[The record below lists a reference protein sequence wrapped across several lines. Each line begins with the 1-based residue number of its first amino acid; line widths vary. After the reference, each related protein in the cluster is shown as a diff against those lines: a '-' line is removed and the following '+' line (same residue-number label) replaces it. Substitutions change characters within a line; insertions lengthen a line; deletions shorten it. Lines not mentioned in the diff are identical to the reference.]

1 MPSKEFAMKPSSI
14 SRRLFVAAGVTLFAP
29 SILRAQTPKTLDKI
43 RAAGVMVVA
52 NGGAFPPF
60 EFIED
65 GKLAGFD
72 RELGDELGKRM
83 GVRVEWQIFDFAGLI
98 ASLTSG
104 RVDTLISALTW
115 TPERA
120 ERIAFSKSYYQT
132 GVAGAY
138 RPDVSIVEPADLVG
152 KIVGV
157 QTGTAGEKF
166 TRDNYADKV
175 KDLKTYP
182 EFPLALRDLEIGR
195 VQVVVN
201 TLPVLRYNLSK
212 SNKAGLKVSGVWD
225 ARDVGINTR
234 LGDTEL
240 MAEINRH
247 VEAMQSDGFLKG
259 RDAKWFGTA

>member
-1 MPSKEFAMKPSSI
+1 MTSSSI
-14 SRRLFVAAGVTLFAP
+14 SRRTFVAAGATLFAP
-29 SILRAQTPKTLDKI
+29 SLLRAQTPTTLEKI
-43 RAAGVMVVA
+43 RSAGVMNIG

-60 EFIED
+60 EFVEN
-65 GKLAGFD
+65 GVLAGFD
-72 RELGDELGKRM
+72 RDLGDELGKRM
-83 GVRVEWQIFDFAGLI
+83 GVRVEWQIFEFAGLI

-104 RVDTLISALTW
+104 RVDTLVSAMTW
-115 TPERA
+115 TKERA

-132 GVAGAY
+132 GVAAAY
-138 RPDVSIVEPADLVG
+138 RPDVTIAAPADLAG

-166 TRDNYADKV
+166 TRDGYADQV
-175 KDLKTYP
+175 KELKTYP

-240 MAEINRH
+240 MAEINAQVSR
-247 VEAMQSDGFLKG
+247 MQTDGFLKSL
-259 RDAKWFGTA
+259 DTKWFGAA